1 MPYQRTTS
9 TVCSTA
15 GDFSSAYKALE
26 PSKFETPW
34 YQDVYIWLMVFAL
47 NFSAAAV
54 VVNCVLSILID
65 VYGYAPASHE
75 CCTLCTGYRQNM

>member
-1 MPYQRTTS
+1 MPCQRITS
-9 TVCSTA
+9 TVSSTA

-34 YQDVYIWLMVFAL
+34 FQDVYIWLMVFAL
-47 NFSAAAV
+47 NFGAATV

-65 VYGYAPASHE
+65 VYRYAPASHE
-75 CCTLCTGYRQNM
+75 CCMLSTG